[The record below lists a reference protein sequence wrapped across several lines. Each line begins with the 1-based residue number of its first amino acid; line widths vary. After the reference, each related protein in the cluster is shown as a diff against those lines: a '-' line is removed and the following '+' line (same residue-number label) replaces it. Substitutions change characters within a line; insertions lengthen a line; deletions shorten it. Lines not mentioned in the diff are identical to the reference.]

1 MIFWGNF
8 LYFQVLRCM
17 LSHFSQEILVDCPPW
32 AKWHAGQWDPKESG
46 DTQVLEM
53 LLHEI
58 KDWDQQFEN
67 DVELRQD
74 GAFPLMK
81 KEPLHML
88 KSLTKDD
95 WWTVKGLGLQEKQ
108 EVGAWQTYAPVRSSY
123 SSSTETLWKERRC
136 EGVRQIFRISVRN
149 FLTLPVR
156 SKRYA
161 QLLGMISK

>member
-8 LYFQVLRCM
+8 LYFQVLRFM
-17 LSHFSQEILVDCPPW
+17 LSHFSQQILVDCPPW

-74 GAFPLMK
+74 VAFPLMK
-81 KEPLHML
+81 KEPLHMF

-108 EVGAWQTYAPVRSSY
+108 EVGAWQTSAPLQSSY
-123 SSSTETLWKERRC
+123 SSSMETLWRREDVKELGKFSGFVSGTFSLYLGGV
-136 EGVRQIFRISVRN
+136 EGM
-149 FLTLPVR
+149 LTCW
-156 SKRYA
+156 KW
-161 QLLGMISK
+161 